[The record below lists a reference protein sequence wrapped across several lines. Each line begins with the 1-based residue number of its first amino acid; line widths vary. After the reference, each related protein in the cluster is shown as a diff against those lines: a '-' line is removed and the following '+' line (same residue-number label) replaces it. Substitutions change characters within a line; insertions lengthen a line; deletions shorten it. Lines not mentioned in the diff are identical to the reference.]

1 MPQYMPV
8 HPFTGLEAI
17 GFRRNGAPIWPV
29 VGGSEEG
36 AEGQEGAEGAQGQE
50 GQEGEGEQK
59 PEVDWKAK
67 AREWEKRAKA
77 NAGAA
82 KKLAEIEESSKS
94 EAQKAADRAT
104 AAEQRAVEA
113 EAKVLRRDIA
123 IEHKLG
129 KDDAALLDA
138 LTDEDAMRALAARL
152 GAESGRKN
160 KNYVP
165 REGSNPN
172 AGKNGAS
179 DEREFARNLFGSGG

>member
-1 MPQYMPV
+1 MTQHVPV

-17 GFRRNGAPIWPV
+17 GFRRNGEPIWPV
-29 VGGSEEG
+29 RGGSEDAGQGEG
-36 AEGQEGAEGAQGQE
+36 DQGDDTSQDGQGDAEGD
-50 GQEGEGEQK
+50 K
-59 PEVDWKAK
+59 PEIDWKAK
-67 AREWEKRAKA
+67 SREWERKAKA

-82 KKLAEIEESSKS
+82 KKLAEIEESSKT

-104 AAEQRAVEA
+104 AAEQRAIEA

-123 IEHKLG
+123 LEHKLS

-152 GAESGRKN
+152 GAGSGK
-160 KNYVP
+160 KSNYVP

-172 AGKNGAS
+172 ADKNGAS